1 MEEKLEAGRMK
12 TAQEALFLCMPDD
25 KAISMKDF
33 NRIYL
38 QWSQPIYRYT
48 LSRIQ
53 NQAEAEDI
61 TSQVFVTVF
70 EKLNVYKEEGRFIG
84 WLFRITK
91 NKIADYYRKNKTP
104 QLALTEIE
112 TLNLTAVSNHDQYI
126 DLINLIN
133 RLPQFDQD
141 LLRLRYSAVLT
152 FQEVGLFL
160 GKKEDAIRKAH
171 TRILRRLKI
180 QMENEHEN
188 Y

>member
-1 MEEKLEAGRMK
+1 MDENLEVGRMK
-12 TAQEALFLCMPDD
+12 TAKEALLLSVPND
-25 KAISMKDF
+25 KAIIMKDF

-70 EKLNVYKEEGRFIG
+70 EKLNLYKEEGRFIG

-112 TLNLTAVSNHDQYI
+112 KLNHTEVLNQDQYI
-126 DLINLIN
+126 DLVNLIN

-171 TRILRRLKI
+171 SRILKRLKI

-188 Y
+188 